1 MLADLLQKLNERQRL
16 HLLKVLE
23 ERYVDELRD
32 AELAENA
39 AGGLRYEHLRSVL
52 RKIAARERRHAE
64 LLKQKIR
71 ALGGTPPSAPELPEG
86 ATWRQL
92 LEAFESEKADQVRY
106 IEDAYGVSDPE
117 IAELFRKIHEE
128 EEENYH
134 DLLTIITKLD
144 PYQAGA

>member
-1 MLADLLQKLNERQRL
+1 MPTKLLEKLNERQRES
-16 HLLKVLE
+16 LLKLLE
-23 ERYVDELRD
+23 ERYADELRD
-32 AELAENA
+32 ARLVENA
-39 AGGLRYEHLRSVL
+39 AEGLRYEQLRAVL

-71 ALGGTPPSAPELPEG
+71 ALGGTPPVAPEIPEG

-117 IAELFRKIHEE
+117 IGSLFQRIQEE
-128 EEENYH
+128 EEQNYR
-134 DLLTIITKLD
+134 DLLEVITKID

>member
-39 AGGLRYEHLRSVL
+39 AGGLCYEHLRSVL